1 MRAIGKWHDKWFRH
15 PIADMPEHAKLDC
28 WLTDI
33 DPVAENPVE
42 RESQL
47 NHAGRLYLKAS
58 LA

>member
-1 MRAIGKWHDKWFRH
+1 
-15 PIADMPEHAKLDC
+15 MPEHAKLDC

-58 LA
+58 LT